1 MEWAPFKSLS
11 WNTNNSVAKL
21 TISNQAA
28 FLCETDLVIKIW
40 WIMTAIT
47 NAKNLRQYKIRYSLI
62 VELILA
68 LDASP
73 KVVRG
78 KKIYHQISYK
88 MRHDVKGC

>member
-11 WNTNNSVAKL
+11 WNTNNNSVAKL

-47 NAKNLRQYKIRYSLI
+47 NAENLRQYKIRYSLI

-73 KVVRG
+73 KVE
-78 KKIYHQISYK
+78 

>member
-11 WNTNNSVAKL
+11 WNTNNNSVAKL

-28 FLCETDLVIKIW
+28 FLWETDLVIKIW

-47 NAKNLRQYKIRYSLI
+47 NAENLRQYKIRYSLI

-73 KVVRG
+73 KVE
-78 KKIYHQISYK
+78 

>member
-1 MEWAPFKSLS
+1 
-11 WNTNNSVAKL
+11 
-21 TISNQAA
+21 
-28 FLCETDLVIKIW
+28 
-40 WIMTAIT
+40 MTAIT

-73 KVVRG
+73 KVARG

>member
-11 WNTNNSVAKL
+11 WNTNNNSVAKL

-47 NAKNLRQYKIRYSLI
+47 NAENLRQYKIRYSLI
-62 VELILA
+62 AELILA

-73 KVVRG
+73 KVE
-78 KKIYHQISYK
+78 